1 MAFTLRVRS
10 ALTAAAAILTGV
22 LAGCAEPP
30 PPPAPKA
37 PPPVAISSRLIDQAS
52 GYKAYMNRA
61 TAISP
66 AFADGTAVATSLS
79 AGGSYDP
86 QALLRGAIAYG
97 AVVALQDRAFVSAV
111 RVHAADAAQ
120 RQQIAYAI
128 MRDPSYVMSFNGAS
142 TAAGSV
148 VAALGA
154 DGRALFEQGG
164 KVKQA
169 AYDIQAFP
177 WSKSE
182 VANRPMRLEQVKAA
196 TPLMGDTAETEKL
209 RLALTGGGQPAMTPL
224 AQPAAPPYASLVV
237 RSLAVAAVAALGYGD
252 GPNDMFTPL
261 MADAVGGTC
270 LNLARLN
277 LYQCLAVSKP
287 HYEDVFC
294 LGEHAMRDTGRC
306 LMKSAG
312 AAMPFEAKPPP
323 MDLSK
328 AKPYKPTPKPK
339 PKAKKKS

>member
-22 LAGCAEPP
+22 IAGCAEPP

-52 GYKAYMNRA
+52 GYKAYMSRS

-66 AFADGTAVATSLS
+66 AFADGAAVATSLGV
-79 AGGSYDP
+79 AGSYDP

-120 RQQIAYAI
+120 RQEIAYAI

-154 DGRALFEQGG
+154 DGRALYDQGG

-177 WSKSE
+177 WSKAE
-182 VANRPMRLEQVKAA
+182 VANRPMRLDQAKAA
-196 TPLMGDTAETEKL
+196 APLMGDTSETEKL
-209 RLALTGGGQPAMTPL
+209 RLALTGGQPAMTPL

-252 GPNDMFTPL
+252 GPTDMFTPL

-270 LNLARLN
+270 LNLAKLN

-312 AAMPFEAKPPP
+312 ATMPFEAKPPP

-328 AKPYKPTPKPK
+328 AKPYKPAPKPK
-339 PKAKKKS
+339 PKARKKG